1 MGFSWIFQLAMFDET
16 PRYRVGEG
24 RSSGEDL
31 QGNVWE
37 AFFFWEIFDVRPL
50 RDPKMGYYVYPL
62 VIV

>member
-37 AFFFWEIFDVRPL
+37 AIFFGRSLMSGLLGTQKW
-50 RDPKMGYYVYPL
+50 
-62 VIV
+62 VIIYTLW